1 MFLLP
6 LIIFLPILEIIGF
19 IVIGGRLGILW
30 SFLWLV
36 ADVVVGSM
44 LLRSINERPRRT
56 ARNPENMEEAALE
69 DMFDGFC
76 IFAGAML
83 LIFPGFVSDFFA
95 APLLIPPVRHLLF
108 LYLRHKHGGVIDNI
122 NTTSQS
128 FTYWYSADS
137 ESGART
143 GTHHE
148 SAASQT
154 IEGEYRNVGDDKK
167 LQ

>member
-19 IVIGGRLGILW
+19 IVIGGRIGVGW
-30 SFLWLV
+30 SFLWLI
-36 ADVVVGSM
+36 ADVVVGFM
-44 LLRSINERPRRT
+44 LLRSINERPRRA
-56 ARNPENMEEAALE
+56 ARNPNNAEEAALE

-108 LYLRHKHGGVIDNI
+108 LYLKRRHIGVMDNI

-128 FTYWYSADS
+128 FTYWYSSDGT
-137 ESGART
+137 SGT
-143 GTHHE
+143 GSGTPHKD
-148 SAASQT
+148 AGSQT
-154 IEGEYRNVGDDKK
+154 IEGEYRNVGDEKK